1 LGLTEDDYEI
11 YLVHRHNHDHGY
23 DHASERRSPSPT
35 MDVQESAVIDDFSRP
50 LAVLSKRIESVLEN
64 SSHLQAERAEAQSAI
79 SDLVSKVSTLEAL
92 VQIALKEV
100 V

>member
-1 LGLTEDDYEI
+1 
-11 YLVHRHNHDHGY
+11 
-23 DHASERRSPSPT
+23 
-35 MDVQESAVIDDFSRP
+35 MDVQESAVIDDFSESRP